1 MKAEE
6 KCSPSER
13 SLSNMNLDRS
23 NSESAAE
30 KSDGRTGVGLPSD
43 LNANTASALGAEW

>member
-1 MKAEE
+1 MKEEE

-23 NSESAAE
+23 NSESAE
-30 KSDGRTGVGLPSD
+30 KSDGRTGTGLPSV
-43 LNANTASALGAEW
+43 LNANTTSALGAEW